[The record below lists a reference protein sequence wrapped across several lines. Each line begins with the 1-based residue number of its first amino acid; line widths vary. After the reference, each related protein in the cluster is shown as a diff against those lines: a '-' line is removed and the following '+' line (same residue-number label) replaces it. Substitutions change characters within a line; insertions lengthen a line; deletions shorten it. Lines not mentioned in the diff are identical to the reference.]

1 MTEKPSVVF
10 LIPFAS
16 RQVRTNWST
25 ACKYLE
31 QTIRSIRNS
40 ANQNYRVIVA
50 GNEEPELEKGFD
62 GKVHFLSVN
71 NQFPSHLVARAAQRS
86 DKLAKIGAAWTNAK
100 SKWQPKY
107 VMKLDADDFISSRL
121 VGWLDDNGTEAGYLI
136 RHGWLWHTAARHLIQ
151 RTEYIDRVCGSCL
164 IIRTDVADRAGPF
177 LTEAEGMALGP
188 VGSSFAMRDHYS
200 LVPGSGTTTLLL
212 NDTHQ
217 RYAAQFRTSDTSC
230 TRFLSMASPIESAP
244 TALLASLAIALTSSV
259 CGCAWELFGGQGSS
273 RKSSGKNSCLVDWK
287 IEIRAMLRQ

>member
-16 RQVRTNWST
+16 RQVRANWST
-25 ACKYLE
+25 ACKYLQ
-31 QTIRSIRNS
+31 QTLRSIRNS
-40 ANQNYRVIVA
+40 ASQNYRVIVA

-86 DKLAKIGAAWTNAK
+86 DKLAKIGAAWTHAK

-136 RHGWLWHTAARHLIQ
+136 RHGWLWRSGARHLIQ

-164 IIRTDVADRAGPF
+164 IIRTDLADRAGPF

-217 RYAAQFRTSDTSC
+217 RYAAQFRYLGHTLPTLPFNALIYRVSPDSLAGATGDRIRKFNFRIMLGAVRR
-230 TRFLSMASPIESAP
+230 TRFITHRLKEEFM
-244 TALLASLAIALTSSV
+244 LA
-259 CGCAWELFGGQGSS
+259 
-273 RKSSGKNSCLVDWK
+273 
-287 IEIRAMLRQ
+287 

>member
-10 LIPFAS
+10 LILFAS

-31 QTIRSIRNS
+31 QTILSIRNS

-71 NQFPSHLVARAAQRS
+71 DQFPSHLDARAAQRS
-86 DKLAKIGAAWTNAK
+86 DKLAKIGAAWTHAK
-100 SKWQPKY
+100 SKWRPKY

-136 RHGWLWHTAARHLIQ
+136 RHGWLWRSGARQLIQ

-164 IIRTDVADRAGPF
+164 IIRTDLADRAGPF

-188 VGSSFAMRDHYS
+188 LGSSFAMRDHYS

-217 RYAAQFRTSDTSC
+217 RYAAQFSYLGYELHTFPFDGLTYRVSSDSIAGVTGDRAHKFSLRMC
-230 TRFLSMASPIESAP
+230 LGVIRRTRFI
-244 TALLASLAIALTSSV
+244 TQK
-259 CGCAWELFGGQGSS
+259 F
-273 RKSSGKNSCLVDWK
+273 RK
-287 IEIRAMLRQ
+287 EFMLG

>member
-31 QTIRSIRNS
+31 QTILSIRNS
-40 ANQNYRVIVA
+40 AN
-50 GNEEPELEKGFD
+50 
-62 GKVHFLSVN
+62 
-71 NQFPSHLVARAAQRS
+71 
-86 DKLAKIGAAWTNAK
+86 
-100 SKWQPKY
+100 
-107 VMKLDADDFISSRL
+107 
-121 VGWLDDNGTEAGYLI
+121 
-136 RHGWLWHTAARHLIQ
+136 Q

-164 IIRTDVADRAGPF
+164 IIWTDVADRAGPV

-212 NDTHQ
+212 NVTRQ
-217 RYAAQFRTSDTSC
+217 RYAAQFSYLKYNLHTFPFDGLTYRVSSDSIAGVTGDRAHKFSLRMC
-230 TRFLSMASPIESAP
+230 LGAIRRTRFI
-244 TALLASLAIALTSSV
+244 TQK
-259 CGCAWELFGGQGSS
+259 F
-273 RKSSGKNSCLVDWK
+273 RK
-287 IEIRAMLRQ
+287 EFMLG

>member
-1 MTEKPSVVF
+1 MMTEKPTVVF

-16 RQVRTNWST
+16 RQVKANWST
-25 ACKYLE
+25 ACKYLQ

-40 ANQNYRVIVA
+40 ASQNYQVIVA
-50 GNEEPELEKGFD
+50 GNEEPEFEGVFD
-62 GKVHFLSVN
+62 GKVHFLSVH
-71 NQFPSHLVARAAQRS
+71 NQFPAHLDAHAAQRS
-86 DKLAKIGAAWTNAK
+86 DKLAKIEAAWTHAK

-107 VMKLDADDFISSRL
+107 VMKLDADDFISLRL

-136 RHGWLWHTAARHLIQ
+136 RHGWLWHSGARHLIQ
-151 RTEYIDRVCGSCL
+151 RTEYFDRVCGSCL

-188 VGSSFAMRDHYS
+188 AGSSFAMRDHYS

-217 RYAAQFRTSDTSC
+217 RYAAQFSYLGYELHTFPFDALIYRVSGDSIAGVTGDRTHKFSLRMC
-230 TRFLSMASPIESAP
+230 LGAVRRTRFITQKLRNE
-244 TALLASLAIALTSSV
+244 
-259 CGCAWELFGGQGSS
+259 F
-273 RKSSGKNSCLVDWK
+273 
-287 IEIRAMLRQ
+287 MLG

>member
-1 MTEKPSVVF
+1 MSEKPSVVF
-10 LIPFAS
+10 LIPFGS
-16 RQVRTNWST
+16 RRVKANWAT
-25 ACKYLE
+25 ACKYLQ

-50 GNEEPELEKGFD
+50 GNEEPEFEGAFD

-71 NQFPSHLVARAAQRS
+71 NQFPSHLGPRVAQRS
-86 DKLAKIGAAWTNAK
+86 DKLAKIGAAWTYAK

-136 RHGWLWHTAARHLIQ
+136 RHGWLWQSGARHLIE

-188 VGSSFAMRDHYS
+188 AGSSFAMRDHYS

-217 RYAAQFRTSDTSC
+217 RYAAQFSYLGYELHTFPFDCLIYRVSCDSIAGATGDRTHKFSFRMWLGAIRR
-230 TRFLSMASPIESAP
+230 TRFI
-244 TALLASLAIALTSSV
+244 TQR
-259 CGCAWELFGGQGSS
+259 F
-273 RKSSGKNSCLVDWK
+273 RK
-287 IEIRAMLRQ
+287 EFMLN